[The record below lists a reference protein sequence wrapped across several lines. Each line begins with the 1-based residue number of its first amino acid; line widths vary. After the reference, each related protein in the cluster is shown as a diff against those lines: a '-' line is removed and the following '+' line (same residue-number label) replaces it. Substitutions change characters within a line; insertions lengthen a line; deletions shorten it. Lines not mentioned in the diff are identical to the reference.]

1 MTSNHLRTFLLSI
14 AMLGF
19 SGFSDIGG
27 LGRFA
32 SADDSSRGPVY
43 TEPPQDDPSYWYMGE
58 YMGQVATE
66 DGQSETVG
74 VQIRPT
80 GKGGFDAILY
90 QGGLPGLDGHKRDG
104 TRLVGRLSDNFL
116 ILSGG
121 PWAIFAEKDSCSI
134 VDRGG
139 KPLGK
144 LDRVERRS
152 STLAAL
158 PPIDA
163 MVLFDGTGTEQFIN
177 GRMTDDGLLMEGT
190 SFKPMHQDFDLHV
203 EFRLPYMP
211 EAIGQQRSNSGVYI
225 QSRYECQ
232 ILDSFGELP
241 VFNGAGALYRFRAP
255 ELNMTLPPL
264 VWQTYDIRFTSPR
277 WAADGTK
284 LRNARV
290 TAWLNGVM
298 VQNDIELDGSTG
310 AGMEETPSL
319 LPTKLQDHSDPVRFR
334 NIWIVDRGLAPT
346 APFPVEGS
354 GELPSPPEQISL
366 EIAANDA
373 GGETPAEGAETDVEA
388 LADANSVDGIAA
400 EPVAAPEKPSAQPS
414 VKLVSEEKIAN

>member
-1 MTSNHLRTFLLSI
+1 MLSSHLRTSLLSL
-14 AMLGF
+14 ALLVFTGF
-19 SGFSDIGG
+19 A
-27 LGRFA
+27 FA
-32 SADDSSRGPVY
+32 ENPSRGPVY
-43 TEPPQDDPSYWYMGE
+43 TEPPQDDASYWYMGE
-58 YMGQVATE
+58 YVGQVTTGE
-66 DGQSETVG
+66 NESETVG

-90 QGGLPGLDGHKRDG
+90 RGGLPGLEGHKRDG

-152 STLAAL
+152 PTLAAY
-158 PPIDA
+158 PPADA
-163 MVLFDGTGTEQFIN
+163 MVLFDGTGTEQFID
-177 GRMTDDGLLMEGT
+177 GRITDDGLLMEGT

-211 EAIGQQRSNSGVYI
+211 EAAGQQRSNSGVYI

-255 ELNMTLPPL
+255 ELNMALPPL

-284 LRNARV
+284 LRNARL

-298 VQNDIELDGSTG
+298 VQNDIEIDGSTG
-310 AGMEETPSL
+310 AGMEETTSL

-346 APFPVEGS
+346 AQFPVEGS
-354 GELPSPPEQISL
+354 GELPPPPKQIAL
-366 EIAANDA
+366 ELAA
-373 GGETPAEGAETDVEA
+373 T
-388 LADANSVDGIAA
+388 DANAEAPTVEVVANAEAPAVEVVAEPAPTAEETAA
-400 EPVAAPEKPSAQPS
+400 EPVVEPS
-414 VKLVSEEKIAN
+414 VKLVSEEKVAN

>member
-1 MTSNHLRTFLLSI
+1 MTSSHLRTFLLSLAI
-14 AMLGF
+14 LGS
-19 SGFSDIGG
+19 SGLAF
-27 LGRFA
+27 
-32 SADDSSRGPVY
+32 ADDSSRGPVY
-43 TEPPQDDPSYWYMGE
+43 TEPPQDDASYGYMGE
-58 YMGQVATE
+58 YMGRVATGE
-66 DGQSETVG
+66 NESETVG

-152 STLAAL
+152 STLAAY
-158 PPIDA
+158 PPADA

-177 GRMTDDGLLMEGT
+177 GRMTDEGLLMEGT

-211 EAIGQQRSNSGVYI
+211 EAVGQQRSNSGVYI

-241 VFNGAGALYRFRAP
+241 VYNGAGALYRFRAP
-255 ELNMTLPPL
+255 GLNMALPPL

-346 APFPVEGS
+346 APFPVDGS
-354 GELPSPPEQISL
+354 GELAPPPKQISL
-366 EIAANDA
+366 ELAS
-373 GGETPAEGAETDVEA
+373 AEASADS
-388 LADANSVDGIAA
+388 LADGVVASAEAPADEVVASAESPADEVVAEPAPAA
-400 EPVAAPEKPSAQPS
+400 EKTAGEPT
-414 VKLVSEEKIAN
+414 VKLVSEQKVAN